1 MYWRD
6 TLASLDVLDHL
17 HYAQGILTRY
27 PLPGDLRSSLEERIR
42 LLQQRYVDPNLYLAV
57 VGEFNSGKST
67 LIDALLGDALLE
79 SGSVPTTAAATYL
92 HAGPALDATVT
103 LRGGPPLTFSRD
115 RAALDQALALLDPAL
130 PAPPTTVRE
139 LIALA
144 TTRPAI
150 AANVIRCDIT
160 HPAPFL
166 ASQTVIIDTPGV
178 SSTDSQHGA
187 VTQEVVAHQADL
199 VMVTIPVFWQISLSF
214 EAFLRETLRPFLPR
228 AIFIITKGDEIEEA
242 EELRRALAHI
252 QKQIETRL
260 EVANPQLFV
269 VAARAALRQSTGD
282 GSQTQAAE
290 GQKWGIAFENVK
302 QMLAQRLIRERTA
315 ATVEQIV
322 RLLDDLMTDL
332 AASLERQS
340 QFYAEREQT
349 IAREALPDYAAF
361 FERERRE
368 GQQKISAQLTEAQRA
383 LEQEI
388 TRSRQQI
395 LDSAK
400 HKIFSSSSRDILEAV
415 VKTQID
421 QARNAEL
428 TLLGARVNSVIQTVS
443 ETGAQAEKTFRQR
456 FDATFAALQRVAGA
470 YSSPSRSL
478 AVPGVATSIASPLQ
492 AANALIQKSKD
503 TEAQVTYGA
512 ATAGAVIG
520 TFIAP
525 GIGTVIGGVVGALF
539 GRLFRPSLDDQKS
552 KVWQTVEPLLAQQMD
567 AVKTSCRAALDAGYR
582 QVWHQF
588 DASVAACA
596 AQYRAVYEAV
606 RRQQDETQRELTA
619 ARAMLQ
625 RDRDI
630 LAARRA
636 ALQQRGQALLASLTT
651 PAQAPLATTQRM
663 T

>member
-1 MYWRD
+1 M
-6 TLASLDVLDHL
+6 
-17 HYAQGILTRY
+17 
-27 PLPGDLRSSLEERIR
+27 
-42 LLQQRYVDPNLYLAV
+42 
-57 VGEFNSGKST
+57 
-67 LIDALLGDALLE
+67 
-79 SGSVPTTAAATYL
+79 
-92 HAGPALDATVT
+92 
-103 LRGGPPLTFSRD
+103 
-115 RAALDQALALLDPAL
+115 
-130 PAPPTTVRE
+130 
-139 LIALA
+139 
-144 TTRPAI
+144 
-150 AANVIRCDIT
+150 
-160 HPAPFL
+160 
-166 ASQTVIIDTPGV
+166 
-178 SSTDSQHGA
+178 
-187 VTQEVVAHQADL
+187 
-199 VMVTIPVFWQISLSF
+199 
-214 EAFLRETLRPFLPR
+214 
-228 AIFIITKGDEIEEA
+228 
-242 EELRRALAHI
+242 
-252 QKQIETRL
+252 
-260 EVANPQLFV
+260 
-269 VAARAALRQSTGD
+269 
-282 GSQTQAAE
+282 
-290 GQKWGIAFENVK
+290 
-302 QMLAQRLIRERTA
+302 
-315 ATVEQIV
+315 
-322 RLLDDLMTDL
+322 
-332 AASLERQS
+332 
-340 QFYAEREQT
+340 
-349 IAREALPDYAAF
+349 
-361 FERERRE
+361 
-368 GQQKISAQLTEAQRA
+368 
-383 LEQEI
+383 
-388 TRSRQQI
+388 
-395 LDSAK
+395 
-400 HKIFSSSSRDILEAV
+400 